1 MPTNESL
8 LLIAAGV
15 FVAFLLLR
23 FVINRR
29 SRADRE
35 GRGGGQLAAPGA
47 EPPVTEA
54 AAQPEVEHVAAE
66 DVARREA
73 ERLAAEEAARREA
86 ERLAAEEAAR
96 REAERLAAEE
106 AARRK
111 AERLAAEEAARRETE
126 RLAAEE
132 AARRASERQAAA
144 EAARLDA
151 ERKAVEE
158 ALRLEEE
165 ERLVVEAAILRE
177 TERQAAEEAQ
187 RQALAA
193 ASRAAAEKVKTPEET
208 VVMVADD
215 SKVVRIKTGRLLS
228 AHQYQVRMAED
239 GLDAARQIGSSLPD
253 VLITDV
259 DMPGMGGFELTHQV
273 RGDPRSAH
281 VPIIMVT
288 SDSEQLR
295 DQAVAAGVNV
305 ILGKPYPE
313 EQLIAHIQRLMSGR
327 AGG

>member
-54 AAQPEVEHVAAE
+54 AAQPEVEHLAAE

-73 ERLAAEEAARREA
+73 
-86 ERLAAEEAAR
+86 
-96 REAERLAAEE
+96 
-106 AARRK
+106 
-111 AERLAAEEAARRETE
+111 E

-165 ERLVVEAAILRE
+165 ERLAVEAAILRE